1 MGESLIH
8 LDKIK
13 DLQNVCKIVSKLKSQ
28 LIEELPHYG
37 RDALFLKNDEITTG
51 LLNNVTEIKINLV
64 TAELLYFHNEQGY
77 LVELTRDHIIE
88 KIMDIVTRYGLNIPQ
103 TPRLTN
109 LNIEDLSDYIAF
121 ATKANRSLELFQMKL
136 TGHFTQVHL
145 WPDGFDFSV
154 EWFTKKND
162 EQIGVGISPGDDHYE
177 SPYLYVNP
185 YPFNENMINESL
197 FTGRWHTVGWNGI
210 KVEWKDLEKRIE
222 QQISGEIYDLFL
234 IAQRNFEQR

>member
-1 MGESLIH
+1 MLL

-37 RDALFLKNDEITTG
+37 HDALFLKNDEITTG
-51 LLNNVTEIKINLV
+51 LLNNMTEIKINLV

-77 LVELTRDHIIE
+77 LVELTRDKIIE
-88 KIMDIVTRYGLNIPQ
+88 RLQNIVTRYGLNIPR
-103 TPRLTN
+103 TTRLTN
-109 LNIEDLSDYIAF
+109 LNTEVLSDYLAF
-121 ATKANRSLELFQMKL
+121 ATKANRTLELFQMKL
-136 TGHFTQVHL
+136 IGHFTQVHL

-154 EWFTKKND
+154 EWFTKKDD
-162 EQIGVGISPGDDHYE
+162 EQIGVGISPGQDQFE

-185 YPFNENMINESL
+185 YPFNEIMVKEPL
-197 FTGRWHTVGWNGI
+197 FIGRWHTVGWKGI
-210 KVEWKDLEKRIE
+210 KVEWNDLEKKLE

-234 IAQRNFEQR
+234 IAQRNFQER